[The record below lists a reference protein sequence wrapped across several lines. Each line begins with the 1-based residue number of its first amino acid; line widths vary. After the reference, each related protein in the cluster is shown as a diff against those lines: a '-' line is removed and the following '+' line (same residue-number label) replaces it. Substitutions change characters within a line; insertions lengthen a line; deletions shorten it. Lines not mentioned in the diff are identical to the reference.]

1 MNYDNQVK
9 LLNKYKERFDEYKS
23 QYNLDH
29 PPGKDFSELSLTEKR
44 RDFRNYVLQVHNQDE
59 LLAIMEQLIESFDET
74 DDDIEFSVMLRAQ
87 IKTLAEK
94 NEKDKMRLGMIAPT
108 LELTAPEWD

>member
-1 MNYDNQVK
+1 MNYNNQAK
-9 LLNKYKERFDEYKS
+9 LLNKYKQRFDEYQS
-23 QYNLDH
+23 QYHLSS
-29 PPGKDFSELSLTEKR
+29 GKDYSELSLTEKR

-74 DDDIEFSVMLRAQ
+74 DDDLEFSAMLRAQ

-94 NEKDKMRLGMIAPT
+94 NEKGQKHEMSKT
-108 LELTAPEWD
+108 TC